1 MDYATAQSSASYLSD
16 QRFFTRLAQVLAGL
30 IVFGFLQWAL
40 RGFVDPLQTPIWIHA
55 HGIAMLGWLGTIVA
69 QNSLAESGN
78 LTLHRRLGWTSLG
91 LVLAIVLLG
100 TYAGRM
106 ALAMHRVPPFFT
118 DGYFLALTHVEVIV
132 FALTVASAIYMRT
145 QTQWHRRL
153 MIAATVLLMEPA
165 LGRLLPMPL
174 LGQIIGGWT
183 ITAVQV
189 GVLGIMARHDAK
201 ALGHVHPATLVGMGL
216 MVAVHGV
223 IQVLAGIPTVAAY
236 AEAIARSFGGA

>member
-1 MDYATAQSSASYLSD
+1 MDFVAAQSSASYLSD

-40 RGFVDPLQTPIWIHA
+40 RGFVDPLRTPIWIHA

-69 QNSLAESGN
+69 QNSLAGSGN
-78 LTLHRRLGWTSLG
+78 LALHRRLGWASLG
-91 LVLAIVLLG
+91 LVLAILLLG
-100 TYAGRM
+100 TFAGRM

-118 DGYFLALTHVEVIV
+118 DAYFLALTHVEVTV
-132 FALTVASAIYMRT
+132 FALTVVAAISMRA

-174 LGQIIGGWT
+174 LGQIVGGWT
-183 ITAVQV
+183 VTAVQV
-189 GVLGIMARHDAK
+189 GFLGIMARHDAK
-201 ALGHVHPATLVGMGL
+201 VLGRIHPATLVGMGL
-216 MVAVHGV
+216 MIAVHGV
-223 IQVLAGIPTVAAY
+223 IQVLAGMPDVAGY
-236 AEAIARSFGGA
+236 AEAIARSGGGA

>member
-1 MDYATAQSSASYLSD
+1 MDFAPVQSHASYLSD
-16 QRFFTRLAQVLAGL
+16 QRFFTRMAQVLAGL

-40 RGFVDPLQTPIWIHA
+40 RGFVDPVRTPLWIHA
-55 HGIAMLGWLGTIVA
+55 HGVVMLGWLFTMVA
-69 QNSLAESGN
+69 QNSLAGSGK
-78 LTLHRRLGWTSLG
+78 LALHRKLGWASLT

-118 DGYFLALTHVEVIV
+118 DAYFLALTHVEVMI
-132 FALTVASAIYMRT
+132 FALTVVTAIMLHR

-174 LGQIIGGWT
+174 LGQIAGGWLE
-183 ITAVQV
+183 AALQL
-189 GVLGIMARHDAK
+189 GFLGIVARHDFRVA
-201 ALGHVHPATLVGMGL
+201 GRVHPATLAGMML
-216 MVAVHGV
+216 VVMVHGL
-223 IQVLAGIPTVAAY
+223 IQVLAGMPAVAEY
-236 AEAIARSFGGA
+236 AEAIARRSGGA

>member
-1 MDYATAQSSASYLSD
+1 MELAAARSFDSYLSD
-16 QRFFTRLAQVLAGL
+16 QRFFTRLSLALAAL

-40 RGFVDPLQTPIWIHA
+40 RGFVDPMRTPIWIHA
-55 HGIAMLGWLGTIVA
+55 HGIAMLGWLATIVA
-69 QNSLAESGN
+69 QNSLAGSGN
-78 LTLHRRLGWTSLG
+78 LALHRKLGWTSLG
-91 LVLAIVLLG
+91 LVLLIVGLG

-118 DGYFLALTHVEVIV
+118 NAYFLALTHVEVVV
-132 FALTVASAIYMRT
+132 FALTVLAAIRLRR

-174 LGQIIGGWT
+174 LGQIIGGWA

-189 GVLGIMARHDAK
+189 GFLAIMARHDARV
-201 ALGHVHPATLVGMGL
+201 LGRVHPATITGMGL

-223 IQVLAGIPTVAAY
+223 IQVMAGMPAVSAF
-236 AEAIARSFGGA
+236 AEAIARSSGGA